1 MKINKEKIKAIVVK
15 IYNTLAKLYPAAKE
29 VIAIWKRKK

>member
-1 MKINKEKIKAIVVK
+1 MKINKEKIKAIAVK
-15 IYNTLAKLYPAAKE
+15 IYNTLIKLYPAVKG